1 MSENEIERRGT
12 SRRKLERPNEILA
25 AAFEEFV
32 LAGYAATRL
41 EDVAARAG
49 VTKGTVYFHFQSK
62 ENVFVQMVQELSKP
76 MRCRTQEFLDCNA
89 KHGIEF
95 FTSYLDFSY
104 AQILDD
110 RYSREI
116 FRLLIAEATR
126 FPGLTDDHFK
136 SVLEPVFSRLQ
147 EELARAVNEGKTRNA
162 PALDFPDLLL
172 SPMLMLNIF
181 LLIFA
186 DRKAIDPKKHLE
198 AAKDLLLYGLL
209 PRHHGGATA

>member
-1 MSENEIERRGT
+1 MSENEIERKGAT
-12 SRRKLERPNEILA
+12 RRKLERPNEILA

-49 VTKGTVYFHFQSK
+49 VTKGTIYFHFQNK
-62 ENVFVQMVQELSKP
+62 ENVFVQMVQEMSKP
-76 MRCRTQEFLDCNA
+76 MRCRTQAFLECNA
-89 KHGIEF
+89 RQGLEF

-104 AQILDD
+104 DQILQD
-110 RYSREI
+110 RHSREI

-126 FPGLTDDHFK
+126 FPNLADDHFK
-136 SVLEPVFSRLQ
+136 SYLEPIFTRLQ
-147 EELARAVNEGKTRNA
+147 EQLARAVDEGKARKT
-162 PALDFPDLLL
+162 PALDFPDLVL
-172 SPMLMLNIF
+172 SPVLMLNIF

-209 PRHHGGATA
+209 PRNQNDAPA